1 MSKKNILIAVGAG
14 LVVIL
19 LALSSNAQLSE
30 TVNLDVEFGQYEQR
44 IDSGL
49 YTGAP
54 DAKYIKAATDIG
66 VIGGLG
72 LSGEIEY
79 VDGSDTV
86 DDETYASVGTTLD
99 TVIGTVDAG
108 VLFTKIGDADIAQ
121 ELYASYVVSLLG
133 VNTLIDASLEEGQK
147 GVVDA
152 LVGTSL
158 VSGGDIDVSVGAQ
171 VGGSYNYDVDYKYTL
186 GFIRATLVES
196 GLYAQY
202 NYLKNDL
209 SSSEGTDNEWIDT
222 LDIGF
227 AFNF

>member
-1 MSKKNILIAVGAG
+1 MSKKNILIVLGAG
-14 LVVIL
+14 LLVLL
-19 LALSSNAQLSE
+19 LAATANAQISE
-30 TVNLDVEFGQYEQR
+30 TVDLDVELGQYEQR

-86 DDETYASVGTTLD
+86 DDETYASIGTTLD

-121 ELYASYVVSLLG
+121 ELYASYVVSILG
-133 VNTLIDASLEEGQK
+133 IDTLIDASLEEGQK

-158 VSGGDIDVSVGAQ
+158 VSDGEFDISVGAQ
-171 VGGSYNYDVDYKYTL
+171 VGGSYNYDADYTYTL
-186 GFIRATLVES
+186 GFVRATLVES

-209 SSSEGTDNEWIDT
+209 NTSEGTNNEWEDTIDV
-222 LDIGF
+222 GF